1 LNVDGAFKKTSS
13 EAGGGGILRDHD
25 GNMCCAFA
33 KVYHGLNSSL
43 AAGAFA
49 LRDGL
54 LICSSRGVSEVLV
67 ETDSLNLL
75 HIVTGQLPC
84 PWELTCILQDVT
96 AKTQNLKAEI
106 TYAP

>member
-1 LNVDGAFKKTSS
+1 MAHPRKGRLKLNVDGAFKKTSG
-13 EAGGGGILRDHD
+13 EVGGGGILQDHD

-43 AAGAFA
+43 AAEAFA
-49 LRDGL
+49 LRDSL

-75 HIVTGQLPC
+75 HIITGQLPC
-84 PWELTCILQDVT
+84 PWELVYILQDVT
-96 AKTQNLKAEI
+96 AKT
-106 TYAP
+106 